1 MNETIWVSDSDV
13 CEMCDG
19 LLDWFGLCPRCGWDS
34 YPEPTYYEDE
44 EDIDPE
50 TYDLDFD
57 EQGRYIGG

>member
-1 MNETIWVSDSDV
+1 MSETIWVMDSDV

-19 LLDWFGLCPRCGWDS
+19 LLGYFGICPHCGWDGIDW
-34 YPEPTYYEDE
+34 ED